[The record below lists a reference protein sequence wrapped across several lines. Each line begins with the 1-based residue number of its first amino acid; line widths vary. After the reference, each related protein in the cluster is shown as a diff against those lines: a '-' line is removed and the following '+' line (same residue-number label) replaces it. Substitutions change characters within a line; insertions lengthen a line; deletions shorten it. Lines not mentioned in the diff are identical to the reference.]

1 MQEFLEQAE
10 KIMTF
15 IANISIYLLEIIGIV
30 VIIVGAIRV
39 IVLMYLNEKN
49 KKNHSAKHYNIK
61 INLANALA
69 LGLEFKMGAE
79 IIKTV
84 IIREVSELLILG
96 AIIILRALLAI
107 LIHWEIKVASKDEKA
122 KQDLENR
129 KASSKEVINVKK
141 EIDNKKDEPKKIENK
156 DDEPKK
162 IEDKEDE
169 KNKA

>member
-1 MQEFLEQAE
+1 MEEFLQQAE
-10 KIMTF
+10 RIMTL
-15 IANISIYLLEIIGIV
+15 IANISIYLLEIIGII

-39 IVLMYLNEKN
+39 IVLMYINERN
-49 KKNHSAKHYNIK
+49 KKNHSGKHYNIK

-84 IIREVSELLILG
+84 IIKEVSELLILG

-122 KQDLENR
+122 KQELE
-129 KASSKEVINVKK
+129 KGKTLKDTTVID
-141 EIDNKKDEPKKIENK
+141 IKKDSEKEPKKESENK
-156 DDEPKK
+156 A
-162 IEDKEDE
+162 DKDIKDE
-169 KNKA
+169 K

>member
-1 MQEFLEQAE
+1 MEEFIQQAE
-10 KIMTF
+10 KIMTL
-15 IANISIYLLEIIGIV
+15 IANISIYLLEIIGII

-39 IVLMYLNEKN
+39 IVLMYINEKN
-49 KKNHSAKHYNIK
+49 KKNHSGKHYNIK

-84 IIREVSELLILG
+84 IIKEVSELLILG

-122 KQDLENR
+122 KQELE
-129 KASSKEVINVKK
+129 KGKTLKDSSIV
-141 EIDNKKDEPKKIENK
+141 EIKKDDKKDTKES
-156 DDEPKK
+156 
-162 IEDKEDE
+162 DKENMKDTKDE
-169 KNKA
+169 K